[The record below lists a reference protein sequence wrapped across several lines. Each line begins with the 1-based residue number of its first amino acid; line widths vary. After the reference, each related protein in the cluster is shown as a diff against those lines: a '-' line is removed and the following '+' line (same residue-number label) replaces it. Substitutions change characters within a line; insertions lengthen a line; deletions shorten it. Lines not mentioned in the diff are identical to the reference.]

1 MKPSEVGFDG
11 LKGLRVS
18 GDSCPNHVLFKL
30 KRGKTVPDVSKADLK
45 NQLLWLYPEN
55 QDPKLIYCNQ
65 DNQLFELDF
74 VPTET
79 WMLLLEM
86 E

>member
-11 LKGLRVS
+11 VRGLAI
-18 GDSCPNHVLFKL
+18 PNGTLYKL
-30 KRGKTVPDVSKADLK
+30 TRGKNVPDVVRQDFK
-45 NQLLWLYPEN
+45 NQLLWFYPEN

-65 DNQLFELDF
+65 NNQLFELDF

-79 WMLLLEM
+79 WMLLLET